1 MNFSEELKKRAEEIE
16 GILERYLPRE
26 EGFQRTVLEAMNTH
40 TPILLRDL
48 DIYPDILFDFYL
60 KAADVDG
67 FEAEIRRLQT
77 DRTYAAAAA
86 ARTAKGADFYSRDHV
101 AAMWREFYNG
111 ILSK

>member
-1 MNFSEELKKRAEEIE
+1 
-16 GILERYLPRE
+16 
-26 EGFQRTVLEAMNTH
+26 MNTH

-86 ARTAKGADFYSRDHV
+86 ARSAKGADFYSRDHV
-101 AAMWREFYNG
+101 RRHVEGVLQWHSIQMTAPGRPPPTG
-111 ILSK
+111 RPRR

>member
-1 MNFSEELKKRAEEIE
+1 MNEVYNLADLMLLPSFEELF
-16 GILERYLPRE
+16 PM
-26 EGFQRTVLEAMNTH
+26 TVLEAMNTH

-86 ARTAKGADFYSRDHV
+86 ARSAKGADFYSRDHV